1 MLSHFGKPGG
11 LAGLTYC
18 GAPGT
23 LQSAC
28 RQPRPPW
35 HCDANREDHMTELDH
50 EVVKPGFVIT
60 MLPPWKFT
68 NRCCWLAT
76 CLAFYLCILL
86 VKELTKITSPWSYIV
101 HMYILTSELET
112 QTKVLESIGLFA
124 VCDFFHTILYVAI
137 SILVFIDILKSCIVQ
152 QYIYSTMLNR
162 TIFRTISKMSKINR
176 EVHRTILFVLV
187 AR

>member
-1 MLSHFGKPGG
+1 MLSHFGKPDG

-101 HMYILTSELET
+101 HMYILTSEVET
-112 QTKVLESIGLFA
+112 QIGKYWSVCCLRLFSYNF
-124 VCDFFHTILYVAI
+124 VRGNF
-137 SILVFIDILKSCIVQ
+137 
-152 QYIYSTMLNR
+152 YIGFSL
-162 TIFRTISKMSKINR
+162 IF
-176 EVHRTILFVLV
+176 
-187 AR
+187 

>member
-1 MLSHFGKPGG
+1 MLSHFGKPDG

-101 HMYILTSELET
+101 HMYVYPNIGSRNIDW
-112 QTKVLESIGLFA
+112 KVL
-124 VCDFFHTILYVAI
+124 VCLLSATFFIQFCTWQFLYWF
-137 SILVFIDILKSCIVQ
+137 FIDILKNCIVQ

-162 TIFRTISKMSKINR
+162 TIFRTISKMSKMFQSGS
-176 EVHRTILFVLV
+176 L
-187 AR
+187 